1 MDNADLHPIFHF
13 MSAGHLGGFAAKI
26 AEAWFV
32 ADSKNRMKIEL
43 AFPELIQRAQD
54 AFKNYA

>member
-1 MDNADLHPIFHF
+1 MPATDLTPVFHF
-13 MSAGHLGGFAAKI
+13 MSAGNLGGFAAKL

-43 AFPELIQRAQD
+43 AFPELIERARE
-54 AFKNYA
+54 ASKHCA

>member
-1 MDNADLHPIFHF
+1 MPNVDLTPVFHF
-13 MSAGHLGGFAAKI
+13 MSAGNLGGFAAKL